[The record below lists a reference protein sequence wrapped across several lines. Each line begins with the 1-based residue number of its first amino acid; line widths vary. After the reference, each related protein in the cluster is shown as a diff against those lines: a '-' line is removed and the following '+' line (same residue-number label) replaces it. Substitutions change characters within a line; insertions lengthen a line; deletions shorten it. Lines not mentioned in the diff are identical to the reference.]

1 MAYVPADAKWF
12 IAEIV
17 EEITVEGDPRNVV
30 HVNFN
35 LIRADSPEEAYAKS
49 LELGKQCETEYDNPD
64 GKRVQIRFRG
74 LRNLGVV
81 YDELE
86 HGAELMY
93 EERIGVSPDEL
104 QNCVRPKEQLDVFIP
119 WEPPDFTRAPDYGSK
134 EIIDEVERRFGL
146 KRFQGMGESHG
157 PDDH

>member
-17 EEITVEGDPRNVV
+17 EEITVEGDQRNIV

-49 LELGKQCETEYDNPD
+49 LELGKQCDTEYENSAA
-64 GKRVQIRFRG
+64 KRVQIRFRG
-74 LRNLGVV
+74 LRNLTVM

-93 EERIGVSPDEL
+93 EERIAVPGDEL
-104 QNCVRPKEQLDVFIP
+104 EKCVRGKEQLDVFIP
-119 WEPPDFTRAPDYGSK
+119 WKPPDFTKAPDYASK
-134 EIIDEVERRFGL
+134 DIMDEVEHRFGL
-146 KRFQGMGESHG
+146 KRFEGMGESNG
-157 PDDH
+157 PDHH

>member
-1 MAYVPADAKWF
+1 MGYVPNDAKWW

-17 EEITVEGDPRNVV
+17 EEITVEGDARNVV
-30 HVNFN
+30 HVNYN
-35 LIRADSPEEAYAKS
+35 LIRADSPPEAYAKS
-49 LELGKQCETEYDNPD
+49 LELGKGSETEYDNSE

-74 LRNLGVV
+74 LRNLTVM

-93 EERIGVSPDEL
+93 EERVGVSPDEL
-104 QNCVRPKEQLDVFIP
+104 QKCGRAKEELDVFIP
-119 WEPPDFTRAPDYGSK
+119 WRGPDFTKAPDYGAK

-146 KRFQGMGESHG
+146 KRFEGMDESHG
-157 PDDH
+157 PDGH

>member
-1 MAYVPADAKWF
+1 MGWVPKGVKWF

-30 HVNFN
+30 HINFN
-35 LIRADSPEEAYAKS
+35 LIRADSPEEAYTKS
-49 LELGKQCETEYDNPD
+49 LELGEQNQTEYQNPE
-64 GKRVQIRFRG
+64 GKRVEIRFRG
-74 LRNLGVV
+74 LRNLSVM

-93 EERIGVSPDEL
+93 EERVAVNSDEL
-104 QNCVRPKEQLDVFIP
+104 KKIVRGKDQLDVFIP
-119 WEPPDFTRAPDYGSK
+119 WKPPDLSEAPDYSSK
-134 EIIDEVERRFGL
+134 DIIDEVERRFGL
-146 KRFQGMGESHG
+146 KRFEGMGESHG

>member
-1 MAYVPADAKWF
+1 MGYVPADAKWF

-17 EEITVEGDPRNVV
+17 EEITVEGDARNVV

-35 LIRADSPEEAYAKS
+35 LIRADSPEEAYTKS
-49 LELGKQCETEYDNPD
+49 LELGKQGETEYNNSEN
-64 GKRVQIRFRG
+64 KRVEIRFRG
-74 LRNLGVV
+74 LRNLTVM

-93 EERIGVSPDEL
+93 EERVGVSPDEL
-104 QNCVRPKEQLDVFIP
+104 RKFISQKEQLDVFIP
-119 WEPPDFTRAPDYGSK
+119 WKGPDFTKAPDYGAK
-134 EIIDEVERRFGL
+134 EIIDEIERRFGL
-146 KRFQGMGESHG
+146 KRFEGMGESHG